1 MIIFVKTGICESRP
15 NLRDWRYLVQVL
27 YKGGWNYQD
36 FISFLWVKVL
46 YKYFA
51 RINGS
56 QQSSCCVLAGEIPGK
71 CYFLNNIHIN
81 FERPTY
87 FF

>member
-56 QQSSCCVLAGEIPGK
+56 Q
-71 CYFLNNIHIN
+71 
-81 FERPTY
+81 
-87 FF
+87 